1 LHEEVVNAQGPHNE
15 TPSLGI
21 FMTLLQCASKALRLL
36 FKLSI
41 MEMEPFATAVY
52 NWTLKDDG
60 IRDVNELYKTP
71 HNRVMREK

>member
-1 LHEEVVNAQGPHNE
+1 
-15 TPSLGI
+15 
-21 FMTLLQCASKALRLL
+21 
-36 FKLSI
+36 